1 MAPPDRERIPRK
13 RFGNAYP
20 EGRWKLCRT
29 SILQECAQNRKLC
42 RKGYKISR
50 IKIEQLFHGLPAGK
64 QEKSRP
70 FEDWLTVA
78 GRTGGLCRRD
88 LRRKP

>member
-1 MAPPDRERIPRK
+1 MLHK
-13 RFGNAYP
+13 GV
-20 EGRWKLCRT
+20 
-29 SILQECAQNRKLC
+29 QNRKLC

-50 IKIEQLFHGLPAGK
+50 IKIEQLFHGFPAEK

-70 FEDWLTVA
+70 LEDWLTVA
-78 GRTGGLCRRD
+78 GGTGRLCRRD